1 MKLEPILSNIVIE
14 QKVGHSN
21 REISKVVFDS
31 RKVEAASLFVAV
43 HGTQVDGHRFIEK
56 AIISGATVIVCETL
70 PEKIDESILYI
81 KVANSAAALGML
93 AHNYY
98 QHPSKKLQLIGV
110 TGTNGK
116 TTTVTL
122 LHRLFS
128 ELGYKV
134 GLLSTVENKI
144 GQKTIPSTH
153 TTPDAL
159 AINALLDE
167 MVNQGCQYAFMEVS
181 SHAIHQERINGLVFK
196 GGVFTNIS
204 HDHLDYHETFKAY
217 INAKK
222 KFFDDLPK
230 TAFALTNVD
239 DKNGKIMVQN
249 TKAKIATY
257 GLKRMAYYKAKILDN
272 RIEGLHLI
280 VNEQELY
287 CRLVGVFNAYNL
299 LAVYGVGNLLEFNEV
314 ELLTILSNL
323 TAAEGRFDTVIKNEK
338 VGIVDY
344 AHTPD
349 ALVNVLDTIQTVA
362 KHSQKI
368 ITLVGCGGD
377 RDKVK
382 RPIMAKVACEKSD
395 MVILTSDNPRSE
407 DPNAI
412 LADMEKG
419 IPEEANHKV
428 LVISD
433 RKQAIKTAC
442 KFAKAGDIILVAG
455 KGHEKYQEIKG
466 EKFPFD
472 DKQTLINELY

>member
-1 MKLEPILSNIVIE
+1 MKLEPILSNVIIE
-14 QKVGHSN
+14 KKVGNSN

-31 RKVEAASLFVAV
+31 RKVEVASLFVAV
-43 HGTQVDGHRFIEK
+43 KGTQVDGHQFIEK
-56 AIISGATVIVCETL
+56 AVESGATVIVCETF
-70 PEKIDESILYI
+70 PSIFNESVLYI
-81 KVANSAAALGML
+81 KVANSAAALGMI

-98 QHPSKKLQLIGV
+98 GQPSNNLQLIGI

-128 ELGYKV
+128 ELGFKV

-144 GQKTIPSTH
+144 GQEIIPSTH
-153 TTPDAL
+153 TTPDAI
-159 AINALLDE
+159 AINELLKE
-167 MVNQGCQYAFMEVS
+167 MVNQGCEYAFMEVS
-181 SHAIHQERINGLVFK
+181 SHAIHQERINGLVFR
-196 GGVFTNIS
+196 GGAYTNIS
-204 HDHLDYHETFKAY
+204 HDHLDYHKTFKEY

-249 TKAKIATY
+249 TKAKKATY
-257 GLKRMAYYKAKILDN
+257 GVQRMADFKAKILDN
-272 RIEGLHLI
+272 RIEGLHLM
-280 VNEQELY
+280 VNDQELY

-299 LAVYGVGNLLEFNEV
+299 LTVYGIGKLLEFDDL

-323 TAAEGRFDTVIKNEK
+323 PAAEGRFDTVVKNNK

-349 ALVNVLDTIQTVA
+349 ALVNVLDTIQKVA
-362 KHSQKI
+362 KRTQKI
-368 ITLVGCGGD
+368 ITVVGCGGD

-407 DPNAI
+407 DPDAI
-412 LADMEKG
+412 LNDMEKG
-419 IPEEANHKV
+419 IPETANHKT

-466 EKFPFD
+466 KKFPFD

>member
-122 LHRLFS
+122 LHRLLS
-128 ELGYKV
+128 ELGYKG

-257 GLKRMAYYKAKILDN
+257 GLRRMANYKAKILDN

-377 RDKVK
+377 RDKIK

>member
-257 GLKRMAYYKAKILDN
+257 GLRRMADYKAKILDN